1 MFSDW
6 KSFLNLL
13 NLRLEQS
20 ACGVAPQSL
29 TVINRTV
36 LYCQEKS
43 FVFKLRF
50 FVMGTTIDETLTDS
64 FWGTP
69 TTRQLSKDISPD
81 NWMAKCLLCDFP
93 LLFIVQ
99 LSLFSFVSGKI
110 SSEAQPI
117 SDYMM
122 KFRRNFSSRLLPR
135 RQRREM
141 NINFVYLK
149 KDIKSYLYNNLKS
162 KGENMISDAF
172 GGHFNRIWR
181 CWL

>member
-1 MFSDW
+1 MICFPIGKVS
-6 KSFLNLL
+6 NLL
-13 NLRLEQS
+13 NLRLGQS

-50 FVMGTTIDETLTDS
+50 FVMDTTIDETLTDS

-99 LSLFSFVSGKI
+99 PSLFSFVLEKFPPRPLSSNIWLHDEISPLDFCLAGKEGKWT
-110 SSEAQPI
+110 STLST
-117 SDYMM
+117 
-122 KFRRNFSSRLLPR
+122 
-135 RQRREM
+135 
-141 NINFVYLK
+141 
-149 KDIKSYLYNNLKS
+149 
-162 KGENMISDAF
+162 
-172 GGHFNRIWR
+172 
-181 CWL
+181 